1 MSAEPLDRE
10 LTPDEEA
17 VADAAAAEDRR
28 LLERTWKYASGLRGW
43 LAEVDHTKIG
53 VRYIVTAL
61 IFFAFGG
68 LEALMMRVQLAR
80 PENRFLGPDLYN
92 QVFTTHGSTMMFL
105 FAVPMM
111 LGLGV
116 YLVPLMVGTRNLAFP
131 RLNAFSYYVYLI
143 GGLFL
148 YTAFFLNTGPD
159 AGWFAYVPL
168 SGPQFS
174 PGKRVDVWAQMIT
187 FTEISSLAV
196 AVNIITTVFKQRAPG
211 MSLNRI
217 PLFVWAMLVTSFMVV
232 FAMPAVMLSSLM
244 LALDRLIDTHFFN
257 PAAGGDALLWQH
269 LFWFFGH
276 PEVYIIFIPATGIVS
291 AILAPFTRREV
302 FGYMALVLSLVAT
315 GFIGFGLWVHHMFA
329 TGLPQLGASFFTA
342 ASIMIAIPTGTQIF
356 CWIATLWGAHL
367 RFRTPL
373 LYALG
378 FLFTF
383 VIGGLTG
390 VMLAAVPL
398 DLQVH
403 DTYFVVAHFHY
414 VLIGGAVF
422 PLLGGLFYWFPK
434 ITGRMLSETWG
445 RVSFALVFVGFN
457 VTFFPQHILG
467 LQGMPRRIYTYLP
480 GTGWGSLNLLSTVG
494 AFILGLGVLVFVLN
508 GLVSLRRGEPAGND
522 PWGADTLEWSVS
534 SPPPPYNFQFLP
546 TVSGRSPR
554 WLWHDQHP
562 VITGLRSDR
571 REFLI
576 TNLLDAEPDH
586 RQVSPGPT
594 LWPFI
599 LSLGVGV
606 TFIIGI
612 FTPWGLPIGAVPC
625 AVALVAWFWP
635 RGDQGHKILKE
646 KT

>member
-1 MSAEPLDRE
+1 MSAEPTDAGL
-10 LTPDEEA
+10 
-17 VADAAAAEDRR
+17 VADQIADEAADRR
-28 LLERTWKYASGLRGW
+28 RLERTWKYAAGLWGW
-43 LAEVDHTKIG
+43 LAEVDHTRLG

-61 IFFAFGG
+61 AFFLVGG
-68 LEALMMRVQLAR
+68 IEALAMRVQLAR

-105 FAVPMM
+105 FAVPIL
-111 LGLGV
+111 LGLAT

-196 AVNIITTVFKQRAPG
+196 AINLITTIFKQRAPG

-217 PLFVWAMLVTSFMVV
+217 PVYVWAMLVTSFMVI

-244 LALDRLIDTHFFN
+244 LALDRLVDTHFFN
-257 PAAGGDALLWQH
+257 PAQGGDALLWQH

-291 AILAPFTRREV
+291 TILAPFTRREV

-329 TGLPQLGASFFTA
+329 TGLPQLGQSFFTA
-342 ASIMIAIPTGTQIF
+342 ASIMIAIPAGTQMF
-356 CWIATLWGAHL
+356 CWIATLWGGKL
-367 RFRTPL
+367 RFQTPL
-373 LYALG
+373 LYVLG
-378 FLFTF
+378 FIFTF

-434 ITGRMLSETWG
+434 MTGRMLSEAWG
-445 RVSFALVFVGFN
+445 KVSFWLVFLGFQI
-457 VTFFPQHILG
+457 TFFPQHILG
-467 LQGMPRRIYTYLP
+467 LHGMPRRVYTYLP
-480 GTGWGSLNLLSTVG
+480 ETGWGPLNLLSTVG
-494 AFILGLGVLVFVLN
+494 AFVLGLGVLVFVLN
-508 GLVSLRRGEPAGND
+508 GLVSLRRGAPAGDD
-522 PWGADTLEWSVS
+522 PWGADTLEWAVS
-534 SPPPPYNFQFLP
+534 SPPPPYNFQYLP
-546 TVSGRSPR
+546 TVGARAA
-554 WLWHDQHP
+554 LWHRRADQP
-562 VITGLRSDR
+562 VVTGLRSDR

-576 TNLLDAEPDH
+576 TGMLDAEPDH

-594 LWPFI
+594 VWPFI
-599 LSLGVGV
+599 LALGVGV

-625 AVALVAWFWP
+625 AIALVAWFWP
-635 RGDQGHKILKE
+635 RGDQGHHLLKE
-646 KT
+646 KS